1 MMLTKLQRVCCFVG
15 FITLTGLIATAAD
28 TSVFQV
34 RLVLDAPA
42 AGSEQMTFQ
51 GIDGTASTFNVQK
64 MPLLDL
70 MDVESASVIEGNGT
84 AKPMIKVTLTPAG
97 SKRLQ
102 EASKANIH
110 RRIAVVVDGKILSTP
125 VIQAELTGPNLPIT
139 GNYSSELAKDLVV
152 KINAGLGK

>member
-1 MMLTKLQRVCCFVG
+1 MLTKLQRVGCFVG
-15 FITLTGLIATAAD
+15 FITLAGLAATAAD

-70 MDVESASVIEGNGT
+70 MDVESASVTEENGT
-84 AKPMIKVTLTPAG
+84 GQPMVKVTLTPAG

-110 RRIAVVVDGKILSTP
+110 RRVAVVIDGKILSAP

-139 GNYSSELAKDLVV
+139 GSYSAELAKELVG